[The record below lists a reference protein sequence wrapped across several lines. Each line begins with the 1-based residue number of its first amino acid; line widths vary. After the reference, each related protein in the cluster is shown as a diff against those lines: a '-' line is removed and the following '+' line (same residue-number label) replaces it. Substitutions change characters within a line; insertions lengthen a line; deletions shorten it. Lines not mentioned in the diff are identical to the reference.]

1 MFDFKGQTN
10 QMLSLLFIIIIII
23 YLTVITQPTRLI
35 WIEAELSLGLAKF
48 LSLNVE
54 TEPET
59 FISQGLDVKMDIDK
73 LTDDQQVASWLLN
86 IKFIQLSPSQ

>member
-23 YLTVITQPTRLI
+23 YLTVITQPTRLF

-86 IKFIQLSPSQ
+86 IKFI